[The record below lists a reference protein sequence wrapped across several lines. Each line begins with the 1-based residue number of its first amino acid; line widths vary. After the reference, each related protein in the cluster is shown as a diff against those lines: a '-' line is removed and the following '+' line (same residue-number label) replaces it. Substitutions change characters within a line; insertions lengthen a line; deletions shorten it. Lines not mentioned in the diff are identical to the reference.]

1 MTTSK
6 NGISIFFMILVSL
19 SRLTLIAVTHHL
31 MADRLHRYEEVLVL
45 QDGRSAQ
52 WENATV

>member
-19 SRLTLIAVTHHL
+19 SRLTLIVVTHHL
-31 MADRLHRYEEVLVL
+31 MADRLHRYKEVLVL
-45 QDGRSAQ
+45 QDGRIVQ
-52 WENATV
+52 WENTTD